1 MARPPLPLG
10 TWGTVTTE
18 RIRDGRYRAL
28 TRFRDHDGNTRR
40 VTATGSS
47 KATAERAL
55 REALARRSAPAGE
68 LITAETRLNDLANL
82 WITGL
87 EAEERIEQT
96 TINEYRRVL
105 DNLVLPSV
113 GGLKLREATTGR
125 LDRLLLR
132 LRDQSVNRQRKA
144 KVVLGAMLDVA
155 VRHDAIPTNP
165 ARGTTRVHRPKQETR
180 ALRVED
186 LVAIRAAVRQW
197 VTTDRPGPRA
207 TSDMADIIDLMLA
220 TGCRIGEILALRW
233 SDLDLDGDL
242 PVLTVSGTIKT
253 ETGKGTYR
261 KPTPKTDA
269 SRRTV
274 VLPRFAAELL
284 RVRREFATTNEND
297 AVFATRNGTWHQVVN
312 VERRWRQIRKDTG
325 YEWVTPHT
333 FRKTVATLISEA
345 ATSELASRQL
355 GHSSSQVT
363 RDHYIARPP
372 VSADLSEVLQR
383 LAESDDADLDS

>member
-10 TWGTVTTE
+10 TWGTITTE
-18 RIRDGRYRAL
+18 KIRDGNYRAL
-28 TRFRDHDGNTRR
+28 TRFRDTDGNTRR
-40 VTATGSS
+40 VTATGPS
-47 KATAERAL
+47 KAAAERAL
-55 REALARRSAPAGE
+55 RDVLGTRTAPAGE
-68 LITAETRLNDLANL
+68 LLTAETRLIDLATE
-82 WITGL
+82 WISGL
-87 EAEERIEQT
+87 EAEGRIEQT

-144 KVVLGAMLDVA
+144 KVVLGAMLDLA

-165 ARGTTRVHRPKQETR
+165 ARGTSRVHRPKQETK

-186 LVAIRAAVRQW
+186 LVEIRAAVRRW
-197 VTTDRPGPRA
+197 VNSDRPGPKA
-207 TSDMADIIDLMLA
+207 TGDMADIIDLMLA
-220 TGCRIGEILALRW
+220 TGCRIGEVLALRW

-261 KPTPKTDA
+261 KPTPKSDA

-274 VLPRFAAELL
+274 VLPRFATELL
-284 RVRREFATTNEND
+284 RVRREFATPNEND

-312 VERRWRQIRKDTG
+312 IERRWRQIRKDTG

-363 RDHYIARPP
+363 RDYYIAKPP
-372 VSADLSEVLQR
+372 VSADLSEVLEL
-383 LAESDDADLDS
+383 LAESDDARSDS

>member
-28 TRFRDHDGNTRR
+28 TRFRDHDGKTRR

-284 RVRREFATTNEND
+284 RVRREFATPNKND

>member
-10 TWGTVTTE
+10 TWGTITTE
-18 RIRDGRYRAL
+18 KIRDGSYRAL
-28 TRFRDHDGNTRR
+28 TRFRDTDGNTRR
-40 VTATGSS
+40 VTATGPS
-47 KATAERAL
+47 KAAAERAL
-55 REALARRSAPAGE
+55 RDVLGTRTAPAGE
-68 LITAETRLNDLANL
+68 LLTAETRLVDLANL

-87 EAEERIEQT
+87 EAEGRIEQS

-125 LDRLLLR
+125 LDRVLLK

-144 KVVLGAMLDVA
+144 KVVLGAMLDIA

-165 ARGTTRVHRPKQETR
+165 ARATTRVHRPKQETR

-186 LVAIRAAVRQW
+186 MVEIRAAVRRW
-197 VTTDRPGPRA
+197 VNSDRPGPKA
-207 TSDMADIIDLMLA
+207 SGDMPDIIDLMLA
-220 TGCRIGEILALRW
+220 TGCRIGEVLALRW
-233 SDLDLDGDL
+233 SDLDLDADL
-242 PVLTVSGTIKT
+242 PTLSVSGTVKT
-253 ETGKGTYR
+253 ETGRGTYR
-261 KPTPKTDA
+261 KATPKTDA

-284 RVRREFATTNEND
+284 RTRREFATPNEHD

-312 VERRWRQIRKDTG
+312 IERRWRQIRKDTA

-333 FRKTVATLISEA
+333 FRRTVATLISEA
-345 ATSELASRQL
+345 TTSELASRQL

-363 RDHYIARPP
+363 RDHYIAKAP
-372 VSADLSEVLQR
+372 VSADLSELLER
-383 LAESDDADLDS
+383 LAESDDTSADS

>member
-68 LITAETRLNDLANL
+68 LITAETRLNELANL

-87 EAEERIEQT
+87 EAEERIEHT

-105 DNLVLPSV
+105 DNFVLPSV

-144 KVVLGAMLDVA
+144 KVVLGAMLDLA

-333 FRKTVATLISEA
+333 FRCYRPRRVITT
-345 ATSELASRQL
+345 AS
-355 GHSSSQVT
+355 
-363 RDHYIARPP
+363 
-372 VSADLSEVLQR
+372 
-383 LAESDDADLDS
+383 

>member
-10 TWGTVTTE
+10 TWGTITTE
-18 RIRDGRYRAL
+18 KIRDGSYRAL

-40 VTATGSS
+40 VTATGPS
-47 KATAERAL
+47 KAAAERAL
-55 REALARRSAPAGE
+55 RDVLGTRTAPAGE
-68 LITAETRLNDLANL
+68 LITAETRLIDLANL

-87 EAEERIEQT
+87 EAEGRIEQT
-96 TINEYRRVL
+96 TISEYRRVL

-144 KVVLGAMLDVA
+144 KVVLGAMLDLA
-155 VRHDAIPTNP
+155 VRHDAIPINP
-165 ARGTTRVHRPKQETR
+165 ARNTARIHHPRQETR
-180 ALRVED
+180 VLRIED
-186 LVAIRAAVRQW
+186 LAELRAAVHAWMKQ
-197 VTTDRPGPRA
+197 DRPGPKP

-233 SDLDLDGDL
+233 SDLDLDVDL
-242 PVLTVSGTIKT
+242 PILTVSGTIKT
-253 ETGKGTYR
+253 ATGKGTYR
-261 KPTPKTDA
+261 KPTPKSDA

-284 RVRREFATTNEND
+284 RVRRQFATPNEND

-325 YEWVTPHT
+325 FEWVTPHT

-345 ATSELASRQL
+345 TTSELASRQL

-363 RDHYIARPP
+363 RDHYIAKPP
-372 VSADLSEVLQR
+372 VSADLAEVLVK
-383 LAESDDADLDS
+383 LAQEDEPTPDS